1 MKRKIYEIDGTELME
16 KKLEEF
22 KKELISRAPE
32 EMHELF
38 EMKLVGD
45 LVELAYKVGFQDGA
59 VDIGEMIQSIIKGEI
74 KGPEY
79 NSN

>member
-1 MKRKIYEIDGTELME
+1 ME
-16 KKLEEF
+16 KNLEQF
-22 KKELISRAPE
+22 KKELILKAPE

-59 VDIGEMIQSIIKGEI
+59 VNIGETIQNILKGEAE
-74 KGPEY
+74 GP
-79 NSN
+79 NININ